1 MLGEGEKDAFVY
13 FPQAHALPVPG
24 ETGASA
30 ESICSLLALTTNN

>member
-24 ETGASA
+24 ETGVPVQKAFA
-30 ESICSLLALTTNN
+30 LSLR